1 METYKVKR
9 VLLAGMWF
17 VPRDGVIYIDGDSIG
32 WFTADGGR
40 IAAKRRA
47 VDALETPPPAKGEQE
62 AENEQGD
69 PILLAPCAAEC
80 EAQE

>member
-9 VLLAGMWF
+9 VLLAGTWF
-17 VPRDGVIYIDGDSIG
+17 VPQHALIYIDRDAIG

-47 VDALETPPPAKGEQE
+47 VDALETPASEDANSDGGNPS
-62 AENEQGD
+62 D
-69 PILLAPCAAEC
+69 LLMAPMPKMPT
-80 EAQE
+80 